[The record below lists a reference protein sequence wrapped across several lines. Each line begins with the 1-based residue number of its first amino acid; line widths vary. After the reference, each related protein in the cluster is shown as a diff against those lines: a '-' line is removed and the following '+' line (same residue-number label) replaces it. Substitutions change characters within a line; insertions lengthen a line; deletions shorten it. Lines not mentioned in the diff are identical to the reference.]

1 MPGFHHIEVKK
12 LRKVFGR
19 RVVLGGVNCTFS
31 QGRITLLLGPN
42 GAGKSTMLSIL
53 GTLSRPTSG
62 EVLYGDV
69 PHPEAEAS
77 LRSRIGQVDHAP
89 MLYRQMSGRE
99 NLLFFARMYGVPE
112 ETAAVDGWLERVGMD
127 RHADRPVS
135 QLSRGM
141 VQRLALARALI
152 HDPALLLLDEPFTGL
167 DREATGVL
175 RQELATARDKGKV
188 VVLTTHE
195 LDAVDGL
202 CDELLV
208 LRDGKLASRT
218 EEPGMAADRLRE
230 AYHAAL

>member
-19 RVVLGGVNCTFS
+19 RVVLGGVSCTF
-31 QGRITLLLGPN
+31 QPGRVVLLLGPN
-42 GAGKSTMLSIL
+42 GAGKSTLLSIL

-62 EVLYGDV
+62 DVLYDDV
-69 PHPEAEAS
+69 PHAEAEAG
-77 LRSRIGQVDHAP
+77 LRGRIGQVDHAP

-99 NLLFFARMYGVPE
+99 NLLFFARMYGVAQPA
-112 ETAAVDGWLERVGMD
+112 AAVDSWLERVGMD
-127 RHADRPVS
+127 RHGDRPVR

-152 HDPALLLLDEPFTGL
+152 HDPSLLLLDEPFTGL

-175 RQELATARDKGKV
+175 RQQLDAARREDKV
-188 VVLTTHE
+188 VVVTTHE
-195 LDAVDGL
+195 LDAMDGL
-202 CDELLV
+202 CDELIV
-208 LRDGKLASRT
+208 LKGGKLAERI
-218 EEPGMAADRLRE
+218 EEPGMDAARLRE